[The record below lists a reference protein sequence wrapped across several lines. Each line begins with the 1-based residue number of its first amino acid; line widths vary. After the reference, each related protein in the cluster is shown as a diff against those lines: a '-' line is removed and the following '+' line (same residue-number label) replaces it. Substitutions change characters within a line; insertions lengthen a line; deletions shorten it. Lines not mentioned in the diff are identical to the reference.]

1 MELLD
6 KNNYGRLV
14 DRLKQV
20 KINNLF
26 ARSVIEKKISGKVFV
41 DNIENPKTFYVVHPY
56 GMSLLFG
63 DSQNPNFNN
72 KFLDY
77 SLNLNKMRDRHEWM
91 QAYPGDWHKVLSELY
106 CNCMI
111 KSEENKENT
120 ETGIIELN
128 TRINFKFNR
137 EKYILKKAI
146 KNLVP
151 PENIYR
157 KKMGFGVP
165 IGNWFRND
173 LKNLLSET
181 ILSKASLG
189 RGYFKIIFLFGKD
202 KTGAAA

>member
-63 DSQNPNFNN
+63 DSQNTDFNN

-77 SLNLNKMRDRHEWM
+77 SLNTNKIRDKYEWM
-91 QAYPGDWHKVLSELY
+91 QAYPGDWDKVLSELY
-106 CNCMI
+106 SNRLI
-111 KSEENKENT
+111 KAAENKENKVS
-120 ETGIIELN
+120 GIIELN

-137 EKYILKKAI
+137 EKYIVNKK
-146 KNLVP
+146 
-151 PENIYR
+151 
-157 KKMGFGVP
+157 
-165 IGNWFRND
+165 
-173 LKNLLSET
+173 
-181 ILSKASLG
+181 
-189 RGYFKIIFLFGKD
+189 
-202 KTGAAA
+202 